1 MKPIID
7 TAAFDRATEPLVRVF
22 SADQARQ
29 IAEYKADESLQSRIE
44 ELAGKSNEGE
54 LTPDERAEYAAYVQ
68 ANKFVAI
75 LQAQARKR
83 INASRS

>member
-1 MKPIID
+1 M
-7 TAAFDRATEPLVRVF
+7 AAFDRATEPLVRVF

-29 IAEYKADESLQSRIE
+29 IAEYRADERLQSRIE
-44 ELAGKSNEGE
+44 ALAAKCNEGD
-54 LTPDERAEYAAYVQ
+54 LTPEERAEYAAYVQ

-83 INASRS
+83 IATERS